1 MEKHYLEDSLSMNI
15 EKWLYY
21 HQNNIHFNMK
31 YRGLNM
37 IKNPFDLVV
46 YEELFWEIKP
56 TVVIEIGNRHG
67 GFSLWL
73 RDRMKLVGIEGKIIT
88 IDIEP
93 LADGNF
99 SQYKSDKF
107 ISIVGDCN
115 SEKTISEVKKHINRD
130 DIVMIIEDSSH
141 TFDNTFKALENYKD
155 IVTVGSYLIIEDGI
169 CDIIDLGVN
178 PGPMKAVEKWIKTNN
193 ENFEIDREKERYIMT
208 YNPKGYIKR
217 LK

>member
-1 MEKHYLEDSLSMNI
+1 MQKPNMEDSLSMSI
-15 EKWLYY
+15 KEWLYY
-21 HQNNIHFNMK
+21 HQNNVHFNQK

-37 IKNPFDLVV
+37 IKNPFDLII

-73 RDRMKLVGIEGKIIT
+73 RDRMNIVGVDGKIIT

-99 SQYKSDKF
+99 SDYKSEKF

-115 SEKTISEVKKHINRD
+115 SVDTIEQVKKNIGKD
-130 DIVMIIEDSSH
+130 DTVMIIEDSSH
-141 TFDNTFKALENYKD
+141 TFNNTYKALENYKN

-169 CDIIDLGVN
+169 CDVIDLGVN
-178 PGPMKAVEKWIKTNN
+178 PGPMKAVEEWIKTNDD
-193 ENFEIDREKERYIMT
+193 FQIDRSRERYIMT
-208 YNPKGYIKR
+208 YNPKGY
-217 LK
+217 LKKLK

>member
-1 MEKHYLEDSLSMNI
+1 MEKPNLEDSLAMSI
-15 EKWLYY
+15 KDWLYY
-21 HQNNIHFNMK
+21 HQNNVHFNQK

-37 IKNPFDLVV
+37 IKNPFDLVI

-56 TVVIEIGNRHG
+56 TVVIEIGNRYG

-73 RDRMKLVGIEGKIIT
+73 RDRMKLVGVDGKIIT

-99 SQYKSDKF
+99 KEYKSDKF

-115 SEKTISEVKKHINRD
+115 SSETIEKVKKNIKKD
-130 DIVMIIEDSSH
+130 DVVMIVEDSSH
-141 TFDNTFKALENYKD
+141 AFDNTYKVLENYKD
-155 IVTVGSYLIIEDGI
+155 IVTVGSYLVIEDGI

-178 PGPMKAVEKWIKTNN
+178 PGPMKAVEEWINDNK
-193 ENFEIDREKERYIMT
+193 EFEIDRSKERYIMT
-208 YNPKGYIKR
+208 YNPKGYLKRIK
-217 LK
+217 